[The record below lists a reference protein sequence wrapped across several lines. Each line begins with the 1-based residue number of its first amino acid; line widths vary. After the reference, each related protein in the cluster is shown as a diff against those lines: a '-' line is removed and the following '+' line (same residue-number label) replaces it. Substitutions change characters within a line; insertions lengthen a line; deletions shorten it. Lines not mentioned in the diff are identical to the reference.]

1 VSDAI
6 SAASVLAF
14 LSRPSSP
21 GADVEATDAGPYRDA
36 AAVLAAIEH
45 PENLQPVGGG
55 PRADITALLGADL
68 IPATG
73 RKFRGRVMLN
83 PAARYEALAGLA
95 KRRAIDAALAVNLAE
110 QTGPVQD
117 QLRRYLLGRAPALE
131 VQTLEEL
138 EATRQVAAWVR
149 DAVPGVP
156 SPDAVAA
163 RSAYLHLLAPF
174 EALAGDAVF
183 RGRKHELDELRAFV
197 GVLPVSSLL
206 GRLAAKTL
214 HWVQPAAKPALSL
227 HGPGGVGKSALI
239 ARFMLEHVRLPDGGR
254 IPFAYLDFDRAG
266 LDVAAPYGLVTEMIR
281 QLAAQF
287 PLDRFEQMQA
297 LVDARSATRGTPGRE
312 HAGRRVGAGQV
323 REAEAVLGDTLATM
337 TEVLGPRP
345 YVVVLDTFEE
355 VQFRGEARAFPL
367 WEMLDRLQQR
377 WPVLRVI
384 VAGRAPVE
392 TLRLGGHPPR
402 PMGLGDLDTEAA
414 MAFLAAQ
421 GVKDPVLA
429 RRLVDRYGGVPLSLK
444 LVASLAREP
453 DEDTAQLA
461 AGGRIRSLAR
471 VGNEVV
477 QGQLYERVLA
487 HVHDERVRRLAHP
500 GLVLRRITPEVI
512 LEVLDGPCELG
523 ITDIDAATDLFE
535 ALRRETSLMSVDDA
549 DGSLVH
555 RSDLRRVMLRL
566 LMTSEPGRV
575 LRIRQAAVAYY
586 GAMGG
591 RRGDAE
597 VAYHRLHLGEDV
609 EEAAFKDPEVR
620 SSIQASIME
629 FDPAVQRRLAT
640 LGFRVAADV
649 LELASRDEQEQA
661 IAARVEAYLPNGP
674 QAWSAALALLR
685 DQAARLDHPSPL
697 FRAWARVLIQT
708 GDHTGAADWIAHGL
722 EQAGIANDARQGMD
736 LLVERAWL
744 EQLDAGQAA
753 SATVVSLAEAAMRH
767 EDPRTRLLAR
777 LLAFHRDD
785 PEVATQLDG
794 LAGVLGQATPD
805 DVWALLPALR
815 GVVEAAVEHGTSG
828 VLAAVQEQ
836 VMNPG
841 GPFGLVYV
849 GDPGTQRRLEDVL
862 SQGRDSAAF
871 GRAFVG
877 LLAAWPFQILSV
889 QPPYGRQGMELSESA
904 S

>member
-1 VSDAI
+1 MSNPI

-14 LSRPSSP
+14 LARPP
-21 GADVEATDAGPYRDA
+21 APDHGALDPGPYRDA

-45 PENLQPVGGG
+45 PERLQPVGGG
-55 PRADITALLGADL
+55 PAADVTGLLGTDL

-73 RKFRGRVMLN
+73 RKFRGRVMLR

-95 KRRAIDAALAVNLAE
+95 ARGQLDAALAVNLAE
-110 QTGPVQD
+110 QVGPVQD
-117 QLRRYLLGRAPALE
+117 QLKRYLLGRAPALE
-131 VQTLEEL
+131 AQTLEEL
-138 EATRQVAAWVR
+138 EATRQAAAWIR

-156 SPDAVAA
+156 SPEAVAA

-206 GRLAAKTL
+206 GRLAARTFR
-214 HWVQPAAKPALSL
+214 WVQPTAKPALSI

-239 ARFMLEHVRLPDGGR
+239 ARFMLEHVRLPDGGK

-287 PLDRFEQMQA
+287 PLDKFEQMRA
-297 LVDARSATRGTPGRE
+297 LVEARG
-312 HAGRRVGAGQV
+312 AGRSGGDTGQTS
-323 REAEAVLGDTLATM
+323 EAEAVLGDTLAIM
-337 TEVLGPRP
+337 GEVLGARP

-377 WPVLRVI
+377 WPVVRVI

-392 TLRLGGHPPR
+392 TLHLGGHPPKA
-402 PMGLGDLDTEAA
+402 MGLGDLDTEAA
-414 MAFLAAQ
+414 IAFLAAQ

-429 RRLVDRYGGVPLSLK
+429 KRLVDRYGGVPLSLK

-453 DEDTAQLA
+453 DEDTAELV
-461 AGGRIRSLAR
+461 AGGRVRSLA
-471 VGNEVV
+471 GIGSEVV

-500 GLVLRRITPEVI
+500 GLVLRRITPDVI
-512 LEVLDGPCELG
+512 LKVLDGPCELG
-523 ITDIDAATDLFE
+523 IADLDAATDLFE

-549 DGSLVH
+549 DGALVH

-566 LMTSEPGRV
+566 LMASEPGRV

-597 VAYHRLHLGEDV
+597 VAYHRLHLGEEV
-609 EEAAFKDPEVR
+609 EESAFRDPEVR

-629 FDPAVQRRLAT
+629 FAPAVQRRLAT

-649 LELASRDEQEQA
+649 LDEASREEQEQA
-661 IAARVEAYLPNGP
+661 IAARIEAYIPNGP
-674 QAWSAALALLR
+674 QAWSAARGLLQE
-685 DQAARLDHPSPL
+685 QAAKLGHPSPL
-697 FRAWARVLIQT
+697 FRSWARVLIQT
-708 GDHTGAADWIAHGL
+708 QDPAGAEDWIARGL
-722 EQAGIANDARQGMD
+722 EQAGIANDTDEALG

-744 EQLDAGQAA
+744 EHVESGRAA
-753 SATVVSLAEAAMRH
+753 PGTMTALAEAAMRH
-767 EDPRTRLLAR
+767 EDPRSRLLVR
-777 LLAFHRDD
+777 LLAFD
-785 PEVATQLDG
+785 PGDPAVATQLDG
-794 LAGVLGQATPD
+794 MAGVISQASPD
-805 DVWALLPALR
+805 DVWALVPAFR
-815 GVVEAAVEHGTSG
+815 EVVEAAVESRTPGP
-828 VLAAVQEQ
+828 LAALQEQ
-836 VMNPG
+836 VLNPG
-841 GPFGLVYV
+841 GPFGLAYIA
-849 GDPGTQRRLEDVL
+849 DPGTQRHLEAVL
-862 SQGRDSAAF
+862 AERGDPTAF
-871 GRAFVG
+871 GRALAS
-877 LLAAWPFQILSV
+877 LLEAWPFRILSV
-889 QPPYGRQGMELSESA
+889 QPPYGKQGMELNESA